1 MIGYFK
7 YGAIAVA
14 LIIWSVGLWNVA
26 AGYSENKF
34 NQERVAILNKQ
45 IDDRKH
51 DDSLKTEI
59 GKALEESLSRSQKQI
74 SESTKQA
81 VNEIRKD
88 PVYQSCRI
96 TDSVR
101 KSYKSAIEQ
110 QTR

>member
-1 MIGYFK
+1 MLYK
-7 YGAIAVA
+7 YGAIVIA
-14 LIIWSVGLWNVA
+14 LVIWSVGLWNVA
-26 AGYSENKF
+26 SGYSENKF

-51 DDSLKTEI
+51 DDSLKAEI
-59 GKALEESLSRSQKQI
+59 GRVLEEGLRLSQSQI
-74 SESTKQA
+74 SAATQQA

-96 TDSVR
+96 TDGVR
-101 KSYKSAIEQ
+101 KSYRDAIKQ